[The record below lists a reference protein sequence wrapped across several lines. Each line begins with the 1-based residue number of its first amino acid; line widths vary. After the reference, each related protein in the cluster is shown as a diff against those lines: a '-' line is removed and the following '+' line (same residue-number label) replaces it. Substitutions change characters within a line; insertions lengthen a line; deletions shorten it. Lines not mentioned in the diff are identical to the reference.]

1 MASLEQVSIA
11 AGAPEAGG
19 APTAPPGPTAPV
31 APSGASSG
39 AEPVAGGEPP
49 AQAGG
54 SERAAASDALGA
66 NTSAQPNTDSN
77 ATSGNDGESDPA
89 SPGAGPA
96 SESCQEGAEQQPAAA
111 EGASAPQAAGGDAGP
126 ADPSPDTDQD
136 APGGGDSAAAA
147 VVSAV
152 PASNAENGWR
162 VKVYRLH
169 DQDGTW
175 ESLGIGRIRDKAHS
189 TLAPGEEWAIDVE
202 EEDST
207 GAPSGERWLLH
218 CPVQAP
224 EDYKRQDGTIITWNE
239 QPTNV
244 DLALSF
250 QEDVGCG
257 RVWQDIQ
264 DVGRA
269 ARADGRLQMGFVH
282 SDGSGMF
289 GSVQRALDGSSDS
302 AMDLLSDTAESLYP
316 NQAFRRRGVGMLG
329 ASRHLG
335 SESDDDC
342 EPDIERLRRAVMAVT
357 PATLTSVCNRIISE
371 AGLSHD
377 PVCTALARK
386 GFGALDAFLAAVL
399 GAEEEGNLEALH
411 SAHSALSQIM
421 SVADRDIVERCCAPH
436 RFLALAAVCEYDPAL
451 PVRPRHRLHLLTRA
465 TLVQAMSPD
474 VPELSRRAHL
484 LFRISFFQNVLAP
497 HMAEDTLPATLN
509 QLADACRAEIVS
521 AVTDMPHLTSAMI
534 SLVGRWGEEDDA
546 MPGTDRPTTPHN
558 RLQGGS
564 PSAECRGD
572 VNTPATFVSDSD
584 QCGRSRGDFRN
595 SSSPAPA
602 DAAGVAAAAA
612 AAAAPAGSSA
622 GAPAGP
628 GASAKQAGAAHG
640 TSSSESSSAGH
651 NKSGGRE
658 ESGEA
663 VVAGASGATADSAA
677 NSDDQL
683 PSRSPP
689 PMRREPSFADFMS
702 GPDGLHGR
710 PSRPALRARPSSA
723 VTDLVAPANTVETG
737 VANRAAIA
745 ILRAGPMPG
754 DEDEDDDDASLDGFG
769 AGFGSGLGTIGPGLG
784 PRPESESARQ
794 RRWRQASS
802 LAGRAMDAA
811 ADSKPKAADG
821 QSAEVGWSVPGGG
834 DGEPRWW
841 WTEVAD
847 TVGAGLSRDAA
858 SVAADRALAA
868 AAADSASFARGGSA
882 SKGAASSAP
891 SSAAK
896 RPRPADEPASA
907 GNKGACA
914 DQGRVAKRLRAEGD
928 CSAGSASAA
937 NQRPASG
944 LATVQWPRE
953 ECRPTPST
961 GLRLVAEV
969 MAASKT
975 LACAHRGPIAHAL
988 MLPPTDGKSLLRA
1001 LAAVL
1006 SDPQAAP
1013 LDVVVALQVLENLAD
1028 ADLSGPSAP
1037 P

>member
-1 MASLEQVSIA
+1 
-11 AGAPEAGG
+11 
-19 APTAPPGPTAPV
+19 
-31 APSGASSG
+31 
-39 AEPVAGGEPP
+39 
-49 AQAGG
+49 
-54 SERAAASDALGA
+54 
-66 NTSAQPNTDSN
+66 
-77 ATSGNDGESDPA
+77 
-89 SPGAGPA
+89 
-96 SESCQEGAEQQPAAA
+96 
-111 EGASAPQAAGGDAGP
+111 P

-342 EPDIERLRRAVMAVT
+342 ERRPCPLAAFPRSQSATGARALCQAGTRLECREHTGTLLGVREPDIERLRRAVMAVT

-521 AVTDMPHLTSAMI
+521 AVTDMPHLTSAM
-534 SLVGRWGEEDDA
+534 
-546 MPGTDRPTTPHN
+546 
-558 RLQGGS
+558 
-564 PSAECRGD
+564 
-572 VNTPATFVSDSD
+572 
-584 QCGRSRGDFRN
+584 
-595 SSSPAPA
+595 
-602 DAAGVAAAAA
+602 
-612 AAAAPAGSSA
+612 
-622 GAPAGP
+622 
-628 GASAKQAGAAHG
+628 
-640 TSSSESSSAGH
+640 
-651 NKSGGRE
+651 
-658 ESGEA
+658 
-663 VVAGASGATADSAA
+663 
-677 NSDDQL
+677 
-683 PSRSPP
+683 
-689 PMRREPSFADFMS
+689 
-702 GPDGLHGR
+702 
-710 PSRPALRARPSSA
+710 
-723 VTDLVAPANTVETG
+723 
-737 VANRAAIA
+737 
-745 ILRAGPMPG
+745 
-754 DEDEDDDDASLDGFG
+754 
-769 AGFGSGLGTIGPGLG
+769 
-784 PRPESESARQ
+784 
-794 RRWRQASS
+794 
-802 LAGRAMDAA
+802 
-811 ADSKPKAADG
+811 
-821 QSAEVGWSVPGGG
+821 
-834 DGEPRWW
+834 
-841 WTEVAD
+841 
-847 TVGAGLSRDAA
+847 
-858 SVAADRALAA
+858 
-868 AAADSASFARGGSA
+868 
-882 SKGAASSAP
+882 
-891 SSAAK
+891 
-896 RPRPADEPASA
+896 
-907 GNKGACA
+907 
-914 DQGRVAKRLRAEGD
+914 
-928 CSAGSASAA
+928 
-937 NQRPASG
+937 
-944 LATVQWPRE
+944 
-953 ECRPTPST
+953 
-961 GLRLVAEV
+961 
-969 MAASKT
+969 
-975 LACAHRGPIAHAL
+975 
-988 MLPPTDGKSLLRA
+988 
-1001 LAAVL
+1001 
-1006 SDPQAAP
+1006 
-1013 LDVVVALQVLENLAD
+1013 
-1028 ADLSGPSAP
+1028 
-1037 P
+1037 